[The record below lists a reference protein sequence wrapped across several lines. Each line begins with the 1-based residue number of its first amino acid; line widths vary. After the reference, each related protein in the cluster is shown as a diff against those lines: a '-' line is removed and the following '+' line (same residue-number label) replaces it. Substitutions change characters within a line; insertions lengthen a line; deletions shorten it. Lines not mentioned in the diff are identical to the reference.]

1 MGHAMQVAAG
11 LVVNYWGEEI
21 CPANHHDVT
30 NGGHDGT
37 PSARACVFAVRP
49 PLDNSLALRL
59 GLASGCYNPNWRY
72 PLFVQSFSIGLFA
85 IYFTWV
91 RGRFINAKGGREERI
106 VHATKTIAQHEFRKY
121 SDGNEYLQDHDMC
134 VCAPPSQHSRGAR
147 RSAAANVLTEFVV
160 CLSGFST
167 TEKTRSTRA
176 RAEARH
182 GARFDDSPTVVDRS
196 HVACTHNTRHLRC
209 TAVRKW
215 LGNAYRRNSAKKK
228 KEAQDA
234 NADADA
240 EQPTLEHH
248 QHRRCA
254 QEHAPLPGVG
264 GTSEWSPV
272 PNSLAQLGL
281 CVILYALTGNQLYWS
296 QPMSLV
302 KRALASPLGF

>member
-1 MGHAMQVAAG
+1 MQVAAG

-37 PSARACVFAVRP
+37 PSARACVSAVRP

-134 VCAPPSQHSRGAR
+134 VCAPPSQHSRGRADQRLQMCSPNLWYACQVFQQQRKLEVRGRARRLVTAHASMIHPLLSIAHTSHAHIIRDTCDALQCASGWGMPTEETAPRRRRRLRMLMLMPMLSNPPLSTINTAGVLKSTPRCLASAAR
-147 RSAAANVLTEFVV
+147 RS
-160 CLSGFST
+160 GHPYP
-167 TEKTRSTRA
+167 TR
-176 RAEARH
+176 
-182 GARFDDSPTVVDRS
+182 
-196 HVACTHNTRHLRC
+196 L
-209 TAVRKW
+209 
-215 LGNAYRRNSAKKK
+215 
-228 KEAQDA
+228 
-234 NADADA
+234 
-240 EQPTLEHH
+240 
-248 QHRRCA
+248 
-254 QEHAPLPGVG
+254 
-264 GTSEWSPV
+264 
-272 PNSLAQLGL
+272 PNSV
-281 CVILYALTGNQLYWS
+281 C
-296 QPMSLV
+296 
-302 KRALASPLGF
+302 ASFCMR